1 MRSIIRKVESWAPPA
16 KSLSFDQMFEL
27 SDSKEDAMA
36 AAAVFMSKKLGAS
49 MILVEG
55 KFGNMARLVSKF
67 RPSVPILSVV
77 ESPRIA
83 RQLSIHRAVFPT
95 TLSVE
100 DAISAAKKQGLCQS
114 SDEVVKVQVD
124 SAKGVMEMSIIQ
136 A

>member
-55 KFGNMARLVSKF
+55 KFGNMARLVSNF
-67 RPSVPILSVV
+67 RPSVPILSVKCTLFSTITMLDMRLDHSV
-77 ESPRIA
+77 YLPNSGRIEHCCA
-83 RQLSIHRAVFPT
+83 
-95 TLSVE
+95 
-100 DAISAAKKQGLCQS
+100 SAA
-114 SDEVVKVQVD
+114 DTVD
-124 SAKGVMEMSIIQ
+124 R
-136 A
+136 